1 MSELTSKE
9 IDICE
14 RLRRGFGGLAPP
26 VCDEAA
32 NEIERLRLELAENK
46 RINMDHK
53 LSLDIIA
60 RAAHEP
66 EASKPQF
73 MECDAC
79 RAKAGSPTL
88 CAGCLHNRRVIG
100 QLSAPPVSPTAR
112 RCACDPLPPVR
123 ELWRVLPDELQ
134 GVANAALTAVLEH
147 RCPDE
152 SDAYDPPRCAHAVP
166 TDPANPCRG
175 GLFHDFSRAS
185 PPPPPEHPLSSGDAI
200 ACIAFALQDPDTDQW
215 PQLLRDCMHVIERM
229 EGELLDAK
237 RQRNAEVKLRQAAE
251 RAAQEYTFCGWIS
264 PNPGCTELVG
274 HDYGGLEPAYSRS
287 TKISEQP

>member
-1 MSELTSKE
+1 VKREFQKFPGIVNAGMCDDPEPPEAPADQDCDTRDPT
-9 IDICE
+9 IPHAGCICRTCDQARW
-14 RLRRGFGGLAPP
+14 RL
-26 VCDEAA
+26 V
-32 NEIERLRLELAENK
+32 
-46 RINMDHK
+46 
-53 LSLDIIA
+53 S
-60 RAAHEP
+60 AHEP

-185 PPPPPEHPLSSGDAI
+185 PPPRASHPFSPLEGSAGCGVCGFRAGEHTQEVKRCSRCGFAFPCNCPLCDCEPVSASECSGGTKD
-200 ACIAFALQDPDTDQW
+200 
-215 PQLLRDCMHVIERM
+215 RDCTCDCHALTK
-229 EGELLDAK
+229 GSDA
-237 RQRNAEVKLRQAAE
+237 
-251 RAAQEYTFCGWIS
+251 
-264 PNPGCTELVG
+264 
-274 HDYGGLEPAYSRS
+274 
-287 TKISEQP
+287 